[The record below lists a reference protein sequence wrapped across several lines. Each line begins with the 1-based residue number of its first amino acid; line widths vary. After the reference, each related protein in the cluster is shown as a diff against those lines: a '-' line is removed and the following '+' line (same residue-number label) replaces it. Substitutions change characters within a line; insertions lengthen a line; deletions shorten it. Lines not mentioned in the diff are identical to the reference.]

1 MTGEPMHIE
10 VTDGA
15 KIEQHS
21 KMEKRP
27 WQPFAAEI
35 PVLGGAAALAHG
47 GEPFVL
53 DESKHGHRG
62 NRGPMPGHSGE
73 HRGKVKRIKQM
84 DRRVKAKE
92 RQGENTRLLRQRPLH
107 AGKVSTKKAPE
118 TSGA

>member
-1 MTGEPMHIE
+1 MYWTKASMGI
-10 VTDGA
+10 
-15 KIEQHS
+15 
-21 KMEKRP
+21 
-27 WQPFAAEI
+27 
-35 PVLGGAAALAHG
+35 
-47 GEPFVL
+47 
-53 DESKHGHRG
+53 
-62 NRGPMPGHSGE
+62 GPMPGHSGE